1 MVSQNELREIVRLT
15 ELAEKTEAELKGL
28 KAEVAKQVLAGDSVE
43 QGALKPVVAHIIRP
57 STSWSKVVDRV
68 KENHPELAGAIAS
81 IEKKFTTVS
90 EFDKVDV
97 KPTVN

>member
-15 ELAEKTEAELKGL
+15 EVAADTKAKLDGL

-43 QGALKPVVAHIIRP
+43 QGTLKPVVSHVIRP
-57 STSWSKVVDRV
+57 STSYSKVVERI
-68 KENHPELAGAIAS
+68 KELHEDLVGAIAS
-81 IEKKFTTVS
+81 IERKFTTVS
-90 EFDKVDV
+90 EFDKVEV